1 MTDNNP
7 QTDQTGATQ
16 SSGKVQYDPNGP
28 CPAGVDPAQWAAYQ
42 EQYKAWLASQ
52 QKTKAA
58 DAPKKDDEKTVD
70 PTSDEAIF
78 PAEEAINLDE
88 LKTKSGKT
96 LADFQVPDAIK
107 ASDKR
112 LIDLVMR
119 SESMNDGERQ
129 YWFNLT
135 EIMSPE
141 QVEKLR
147 DILVRER
154 KKLAEIE
161 AKYGKPKVQ
170 LSPEEIAKRNADMEQ
185 KKAEQQA
192 RLEAKEKQY
201 QQEEA
206 DKEAAILAELEG
218 L

>member
-1 MTDNNP
+1 
-7 QTDQTGATQ
+7 
-16 SSGKVQYDPNGP
+16 V
-28 CPAGVDPAQWAAYQ
+28 QWAEYQ
-42 EQYKAWLASQ
+42 KQYKAWLASQ
-52 QKTKAA
+52 QKSATAKPAAAPDPATTTTPATKTDAA
-58 DAPKKDDEKTVD
+58 
-70 PTSDEAIF
+70 PTEESAEAEIF
-78 PAEEAINLDE
+78 PAEATIVLEE

-96 LADFQVPDAIK
+96 LDDFQVPDAIK
-107 ASDKR
+107 ATDKR

-135 EIMSPE
+135 EIMSSE

-170 LSPEEIAKRNADMEQ
+170 LSPEEIAKRNADME
-185 KKAEQQA
+185 KKKSEQQA

-206 DKEAAILAELEG
+206 EKEAAILAELEAM
-218 L
+218 

>member
-1 MTDNNP
+1 
-7 QTDQTGATQ
+7 
-16 SSGKVQYDPNGP
+16 
-28 CPAGVDPAQWAAYQ
+28 
-42 EQYKAWLASQ
+42 
-52 QKTKAA
+52 
-58 DAPKKDDEKTVD
+58 
-70 PTSDEAIF
+70 
-78 PAEEAINLDE
+78 
-88 LKTKSGKT
+88 
-96 LADFQVPDAIK
+96 
-107 ASDKR
+107 
-112 LIDLVMR
+112 
-119 SESMNDGERQ
+119 MNDGERQ

-192 RLEAKEKQY
+192 RLEAKEKEY

-218 L
+218 M

>member
-1 MTDNNP
+1 MTDNNAKNGNG
-7 QTDQTGATQ
+7 QT
-16 SSGKVQYDPNGP
+16 QYDPNGP
-28 CPAGVDPAQWAAYQ
+28 CPPGVDPAQWAEYQ
-42 EQYKAWLASQ
+42 KQYKDWLAAQ
-52 QKTKAA
+52 QKQVKPAAAQAGDAKSDDKATDETAAEGA
-58 DAPKKDDEKTVD
+58 DD
-70 PTSDEAIF
+70 IF
-78 PAEEAINLDE
+78 PAEDSIDLDA

-107 ASDKR
+107 QTDKR

-192 RLEAKEKQY
+192 RLEAKEKEY

-206 DKEAAILAELEG
+206 DKVAAILAELEG
-218 L
+218 M